1 MLVACGSALALLP
14 FVVHMPLPAQ
24 LGLLALVLYV
34 RTFAAF
40 AQHNHAHLAVFNWWP
55 LNALYDALLAQ
66 NTGYPTALW
75 ELHHNR
81 GHHRHFLDPA
91 RDVGS
96 IVLPGTTQVMS
107 RARYALRGNLR
118 IHYDAICI
126 GWAEGRAGRKS
137 LLPKLLAETLLQ
149 SLLTGLLLWWNWQ
162 LALAFVVLPN
172 FLSAWL
178 IWWQSYP
185 HHLELP
191 ATSVYDSS
199 ISVEHRLYNLLTFNI
214 GHHTVHHEKPT
225 LHWSLLPARTAL
237 VRDRIHPDCF
247 RESHKTLGSGVV
259 AGVVSRAKRVLQLS

>member
-1 MLVACGSALALLP
+1 MLSVLCGSALALLP
-14 FVVHMPLPAQ
+14 FVVPLPLVA
-24 LGLLALVLYV
+24 LVPLLALVLYV

-40 AQHNHAHLAVFNWWP
+40 AQHNHAHLAVFNWGP
-55 LNALYDALLAQ
+55 LNALFDVLLAQ

-96 IVLPGTTQVMS
+96 IVIAGTDRVMS
-107 RARYALRGNLR
+107 RSRYALRGNLR
-118 IHYDAICI
+118 IHYDSICI
-126 GWAEGRAGRKS
+126 GLDEGRAGRKT
-137 LLPKLLAETLLQ
+137 LLPKLLAETLVQ
-149 SLLTGLLLWWNWQ
+149 SLLTGLLLWWNWP
-162 LALAFVVLPN
+162 LALAFVVVPN

-191 ATSVYDSS
+191 GTNVYDSS
-199 ISVEHRLYNLLTFNI
+199 ISVEQRLYNLLTFNI

-237 VRDRIHPDCF
+237 VRDRIHPACF
-247 RESHKTLGSGVV
+247 RESHKTVGNSMLASVT
-259 AGVVSRAKRVLQLS
+259 SRAKRLYQ